1 MQKMKQ
7 KRSVGFTLLLLIVT
21 LCTLSSRTA
30 YAEPIS
36 KDVGVGTGGG
46 VTFSSVEDVGPGGGE
61 NGGET
66 EPPGGN
72 NGGNNGNN
80 GNSGNGSGTQTG
92 GSKPTIF
99 PHTGEIINSGWLLAG
114 IVLVIFSGIL
124 FWRRKKQVQ

>member
-1 MQKMKQ
+1 MQKMKR

-21 LCTLSSRTA
+21 LCTLFSRTA

-36 KDVGVGTGGG
+36 KDIGVGTGGG
-46 VTFSSVEDVGPGGGE
+46 VTFSSVEDVGPGGGG

-72 NGGNNGNN
+72 NG

-124 FWRRKKQVQ
+124 FWKRKKQVQ